1 LKTPPGKQM
10 QVDWIEFHKGKNP
23 LSAFVATLGF
33 SRASYVEFVSNEK
46 LPTLIEC
53 HKRAFDYFGGVP
65 EEVPYDN
72 MKTVI
77 LDRDSY
83 GVGMHRFNKGM
94 LDFAGHYCFRLKVCR
109 PYRTK
114 TKGKVERFNRYLRYS
129 FYNPLVT
136 RLKTSGL
143 VLDSDTA
150 NAEVLKWLRDTAN
163 LRIHGTTEEVPAQR
177 LKLERNHLQP
187 LPIDYTGSQ
196 PAAVTA
202 PKTRKEKIARFS
214 NIPLQHCLSVYQRVL
229 EAL

>member
-1 LKTPPGKQM
+1 M
-10 QVDWIEFHKGKNP
+10 
-23 LSAFVATLGF
+23 SAFVATLGF

-53 HKRAFDYFGGVP
+53 HKRAFDYFEGVP
-65 EEVPYDN
+65 EEVLYDN

-109 PYRTK
+109 PYRAK
-114 TKGKVERFNRYLRYS
+114 TKGKVERFNRYVRYS

-143 VLDSDTA
+143 VLDA
-150 NAEVLKWLRDTAN
+150 DTAN

-187 LPIDYTGSQ
+187 LPMDYNGSQ
-196 PAAVTA
+196 PAAVTV